1 MYSDLSSENQMC
13 CHLEGTASLKDY
25 LDIFDAASEKIR
37 SNTSSVSKDGR
48 MTLEHRQVTGE

>member
-1 MYSDLSSENQMC
+1 MGF
-13 CHLEGTASLKDY
+13 HLEGVASLKDY

-37 SNTSSVSKDGR
+37 SNTSSVLKDGR